1 MLLRPVNKPAPALL
15 AKRVN
20 ETRRNRL
27 GEYLVAGI
35 ETLRGHDSQGKL
47 PGIERPAGERF
58 LTKVDR
64 LAALE
69 ASMNIDVG
77 RDFLD
82 IAGGF
87 KDRDCRCYVCKI
99 GASLRES
106 LFIVRDCGY
115 DFRSL

>member
-1 MLLRPVNKPAPALL
+1 MAWGPLSPQRGVLFKKKRGLSKNPRITLAEIGVDKNLAHEARKFAALPEEKFEAL
-15 AKRVN
+15 
-20 ETRRNRL
+20 
-27 GEYLVAGI
+27 
-35 ETLRGHDSQGKL
+35 
-47 PGIERPAGERF
+47 
-58 LTKVDR
+58 VDR

-106 LFIVRDCGY
+106 LFIVRDCSY

>member
-1 MLLRPVNKPAPALL
+1 MLLHSVDKPTPALL

-20 ETRRNRL
+20 ETRCNRL

-58 LTKVDR
+58 LTKADR

>member
-1 MLLRPVNKPAPALL
+1 M
-15 AKRVN
+15 N

-47 PGIERPAGERF
+47 PGIERAAGEGF
-58 LTKVDR
+58 LAKIDR

-99 GASLRES
+99 GANLRES